1 MINHM
6 STKLA
11 IFQLQYIGYDKYI
24 TAVVLENTFLAV
36 NQHVYGFRM

>member
-11 IFQLQYIGYDKYI
+11 IFQLQSIGYDKYI
-24 TAVVLENTFLAV
+24 TAVVLENT
-36 NQHVYGFRM
+36 